1 MLIELEP
8 FVPQELD
15 AHRDRATSLALE
27 LEDVKTAL
35 DAKEREIEEL
45 LADLDERDQVQRE
58 EVQRVAE
65 EWREEV
71 EEAKDRER
79 EARQVRACLRLG
91 CGSDP
96 IVPASC

>member
-1 MLIELEP
+1 MASTL
-8 FVPQELD
+8 QELD

-45 LADLDERDQVQRE
+45 LADLDERDQVHRE

-71 EEAKDRER
+71 DEAKDRER
-79 EARQVRACLRLG
+79 EARQVRLVPSLVG
-91 CGSDP
+91 ILVCGP
-96 IVPASC
+96 LKG